1 MNVDLVSGAL
11 GVEVISFDLNYLNN
25 KNFEEINN
33 LLLEHKVVFFRNQ
46 SLTLEKFIEIASMF
60 GPVEEHAY
68 VKGIEKYP
76 QITRIIKAANEKN
89 QWGEGWHSDVS
100 YDLTPS
106 KVIMLKSLKIPPIGG
121 DTVFSNM
128 ELALE
133 TLDEDIKKI
142 IQNKKAIH
150 TSNGSKF
157 FVENYSKMESNGK
170 IGEQYSNEHPIIRT
184 HPETGKKI
192 LYVNPT
198 YTKKIVGLPDDESSD
213 LLNYIFKHQER
224 LDLSCRFKWTENAI
238 AILDNR
244 STQHYAIADFYPG
257 RGLGHERVMDRISIV
272 GDKPF

>member
-11 GVEVISFDLNYLNN
+11 GAEVINFDLNYLNN
-25 KNFEEINN
+25 KNFEKINN
-33 LLLEHKVVFFRNQ
+33 LLLEHKVVFFRDQ

-60 GPVEEHAY
+60 GPIEEHAY

-76 QITRIIKAANEKN
+76 QITRIIKAADEKN

-142 IQNKKAIH
+142 IQNKRAIH

>member
-11 GVEVISFDLNYLNN
+11 GAEVINFDLNYLNN

-33 LLLEHKVVFFRNQ
+33 ILLEHKVVFFRNQ
-46 SLTLEKFIEIASMF
+46 SLNLEKFIEIASMF

>member
-11 GVEVISFDLNYLNN
+11 GAEVINFDLNHLNN
-25 KNFEEINN
+25 KNFEEVNK

>member
-1 MNVDLVSGAL
+1 MNVDLISGAL
-11 GVEVISFDLNYLNN
+11 GAEVNNFNLNSLTD

>member
-11 GVEVISFDLNYLNN
+11 GAEVINFDLNYLNN

-33 LLLEHKVVFFRNQ
+33 ILLEHKVVFFRNQ
-46 SLTLEKFIEIASMF
+46 SLNLEKFIEIASMF

-170 IGEQYSNEHPIIRT
+170 IGDQYSNEHPIIRT

-257 RGLGHERVMDRISIV
+257 RGPGHERVMDRISIV

>member
-11 GVEVISFDLNYLNN
+11 GAEVINFDLNYLNN

-33 LLLEHKVVFFRNQ
+33 LLLDHKVVFFRNQ

-133 TLDEDIKKI
+133 TLDENIKKI

>member
-11 GVEVISFDLNYLNN
+11 GAEVNDFDLNSLSN
-25 KNFEEINN
+25 KNFEKINN

-60 GPVEEHAY
+60 GPIEEHAY

-76 QITRIIKAANEKN
+76 QITRIIKAADEKN

-133 TLDEDIKKI
+133 TLDENIKKI
-142 IQNKKAIH
+142 IQNKNAIH

-184 HPETGKKI
+184 HPETRKKI

-198 YTKKIVGLPDDESSD
+198 YTKKIVGLPDDESSE
-213 LLNYIFKHQER
+213 LLNNIFKHQER

>member
-11 GVEVISFDLNYLNN
+11 GAEVNNFDLNSLSS

-33 LLLEHKVVFFRNQ
+33 LLLEHKVIFFRNQ
-46 SLTLEKFIEIASMF
+46 NLTLEKYIEIASMF
-60 GPVEEHAY
+60 GPIEEHAY

-76 QITRIIKAANEKN
+76 QITRIIKAADEKN

-133 TLDEDIKKI
+133 TLDEEIKKI

-170 IGEQYSNEHPIIRT
+170 IGERYSNEHPIIRT

-198 YTKKIVGLPDDESSD
+198 YTKKIVGLPENESNA
-213 LLNYIFKHQER
+213 LLNHIFKHQER
-224 LDLSCRFKWTENAI
+224 LDLSCRFKWTEGAV

-244 STQHYAIADFYPG
+244 NTQHYAIADFYPG

-272 GDKPF
+272 GDQPF

>member
-11 GVEVISFDLNYLNN
+11 GAEVINFDLNYLNN

-33 LLLEHKVVFFRNQ
+33 LLLEHKVVFFRDQ

-198 YTKKIVGLPDDESSD
+198 YTKKIVGLPDDESID

>member
-11 GVEVISFDLNYLNN
+11 GAEVINFDLNYLNN

>member
-1 MNVDLVSGAL
+1 LKLHLCLVQ
-11 GVEVISFDLNYLNN
+11 F
-25 KNFEEINN
+25 
-33 LLLEHKVVFFRNQ
+33 
-46 SLTLEKFIEIASMF
+46 
-60 GPVEEHAY
+60 EEHAY

-76 QITRIIKAANEKN
+76 QITRIIKAADEKN

-133 TLDEDIKKI
+133 TLDKNIKKI
-142 IQNKKAIH
+142 IQNKNAIH

-157 FVENYSKMESNGK
+157 FVENYAKMESNGK
-170 IGEQYSNEHPIIRT
+170 IGERYSNEHPIVRT

-198 YTKKIVGLPDDESSD
+198 YTKKIVGLPDNESNALLSD
-213 LLNYIFKHQER
+213 IFKHQER
-224 LDLSCRFKWTENAI
+224 LDLSCRFKWTEGAV

>member
-11 GVEVISFDLNYLNN
+11 GAEVINFDLNYLNN
-25 KNFEEINN
+25 KNFEEVNK

-46 SLTLEKFIEIASMF
+46 SLSLEKFIEIASMF

-142 IQNKKAIH
+142 IHNKKAIH

-257 RGLGHERVMDRISIV
+257 KGLGHERVMDRISIV

>member
-11 GVEVISFDLNYLNN
+11 GAEVINFDLNYLNN

-33 LLLEHKVVFFRNQ
+33 LLLDHKVVFFRNQ

-133 TLDEDIKKI
+133 TLGEDIKKI

>member
-11 GVEVISFDLNYLNN
+11 GAEVINFDLNYLNN

-33 LLLEHKVVFFRNQ
+33 LLLDHKVVFFRNQ

-76 QITRIIKAANEKN
+76 QIIRIIKAANEKN

-133 TLDEDIKKI
+133 TLGEDIKKI

-244 STQHYAIADFYPG
+244 STQHYAIADFYSG

>member
-11 GVEVISFDLNYLNN
+11 GAEVINFDLNYLNN
-25 KNFEEINN
+25 KNFEEVNN

>member
-11 GVEVISFDLNYLNN
+11 GAEVNNFDLNSLSN

-33 LLLEHKVVFFRNQ
+33 LLLEHKVIFFRNQ
-46 SLTLEKFIEIASMF
+46 NLTLEKYIEIASMF
-60 GPVEEHAY
+60 GPIEEHAY

-76 QITRIIKAANEKN
+76 QITRIIKAADEKN

-133 TLDEDIKKI
+133 TLDEEIKKI

-170 IGEQYSNEHPIIRT
+170 IGERYSNEHPIIRT

-198 YTKKIVGLPDDESSD
+198 YTKKIVGLPENESNA
-213 LLNYIFKHQER
+213 LLNHIFKHQER
-224 LDLSCRFKWTENAI
+224 LDLSCRFKWTEGAV

-244 STQHYAIADFYPG
+244 NTQHYAIADFYPG

-272 GDKPF
+272 GDQPF

>member
-11 GVEVISFDLNYLNN
+11 GAEVINFDLNYLNN

-33 LLLEHKVVFFRNQ
+33 LLLDHKVVFFRNQ

-184 HPETGKKI
+184 HPETRKKI

>member
-11 GVEVISFDLNYLNN
+11 GAEVINFDLNYLNN

-33 LLLEHKVVFFRNQ
+33 LLLDHKVVFFRNQ

-106 KVIMLKSLKIPPIGG
+106 KVIMLKSLKVPPIGG

>member
-11 GVEVISFDLNYLNN
+11 GAEVTNFDLNYLNN

-33 LLLEHKVVFFRNQ
+33 LLLDHKVVFFRNQ

-272 GDKPF
+272 GDQPF

>member
-11 GVEVISFDLNYLNN
+11 GAEVINFDLNYLNN

-33 LLLEHKVVFFRNQ
+33 LLLEHKVVFFRDQ

>member
-11 GVEVISFDLNYLNN
+11 GAEVINFDLNYLNN

-33 LLLEHKVVFFRNQ
+33 LLLDHKVVFFRNQ

-106 KVIMLKSLKIPPIGG
+106 KVIILKSLKIPPIGG

>member
-11 GVEVISFDLNYLNN
+11 GAEVINFDLNYLNN

-46 SLTLEKFIEIASMF
+46 SLNLEKFIEIASMF

-133 TLDEDIKKI
+133 TLDDDIKKI

>member
-11 GVEVISFDLNYLNN
+11 GAEVINFDLNYLNN

-33 LLLEHKVVFFRNQ
+33 LLLDHKVVFFRNQ

-68 VKGIEKYP
+68 VKGVEKYP

-272 GDKPF
+272 GDRPF

>member
-11 GVEVISFDLNYLNN
+11 GAEVNNFDLNSLSS

-33 LLLEHKVVFFRNQ
+33 LLLEHKVIFFRNQ
-46 SLTLEKFIEIASMF
+46 NLTLEKYIEIASMF
-60 GPVEEHAY
+60 GPIEEHAY

-76 QITRIIKAANEKN
+76 QITRIIKAADEKN

-170 IGEQYSNEHPIIRT
+170 IGERYSNEHPIIRT

-198 YTKKIVGLPDDESSD
+198 YTKKIVGLPENESNA
-213 LLNYIFKHQER
+213 LLNHIFKHQER
-224 LDLSCRFKWTENAI
+224 LDLSCRFKWTEGAV

-244 STQHYAIADFYPG
+244 NTQHYAIADFYPG

-272 GDKPF
+272 GDQPF

>member
-11 GVEVISFDLNYLNN
+11 GAEVINFDLNYLNN

-33 LLLEHKVVFFRNQ
+33 LLLDHKVVFFRNQ

-133 TLDEDIKKI
+133 TLGEDIKKI

-213 LLNYIFKHQER
+213 LLNSIFKHQER

>member
-11 GVEVISFDLNYLNN
+11 GAEVNNFDLNSLSN
-25 KNFEEINN
+25 KNFEKINN

-46 SLTLEKFIEIASMF
+46 NLTLEKIIEIASMF
-60 GPVEEHAY
+60 GPIEEHAY

-76 QITRIIKAANEKN
+76 QITRIIKAADEKN

-133 TLDEDIKKI
+133 TLDEEIKKI

-170 IGEQYSNEHPIIRT
+170 IGERYSNEHPIIRT

-198 YTKKIVGLPDDESSD
+198 YTKKIVGLPENESNA
-213 LLNYIFKHQER
+213 LLNHIFKHQER
-224 LDLSCRFKWTENAI
+224 LDLSCRFKWTEGAV

-244 STQHYAIADFYPG
+244 NTQHYAIA
-257 RGLGHERVMDRISIV
+257 IA
-272 GDKPF
+272 

>member
-11 GVEVISFDLNYLNN
+11 GAEVINFDLNYLNN
-25 KNFEEINN
+25 KNFEKINN

-46 SLTLEKFIEIASMF
+46 SLTLEKFIKIASMF

>member
-11 GVEVISFDLNYLNN
+11 GAEVINFDLNYLNN

-33 LLLEHKVVFFRNQ
+33 LLLDHKVVFFRNQ

-257 RGLGHERVMDRISIV
+257 RGLGHERVMDRSSIV

>member
-11 GVEVISFDLNYLNN
+11 GAEVINFDLNYLNN

-60 GPVEEHAY
+60 GPIEEHAY

>member
-11 GVEVISFDLNYLNN
+11 GVEVINFDLNYLNN

>member
-1 MNVDLVSGAL
+1 MNVDLISGAL
-11 GVEVISFDLNYLNN
+11 SAEVNNFNLNSLTN

-33 LLLEHKVVFFRNQ
+33 LLLDHKVVFFRNQ

>member
-11 GVEVISFDLNYLNN
+11 GAEVINYDLNYLNN

-46 SLTLEKFIEIASMF
+46 SLNLEKFIEIASMF

>member
-11 GVEVISFDLNYLNN
+11 GAEVINFDLNYLNN
-25 KNFEEINN
+25 KNFEKINN
-33 LLLEHKVVFFRNQ
+33 LLLEHKVVFFRDQ

-60 GPVEEHAY
+60 GPIEEHAY

-257 RGLGHERVMDRISIV
+257 RGIGHERVMDRISIV

>member
-1 MNVDLVSGAL
+1 MNIDLVSGAL
-11 GVEVISFDLNYLNN
+11 GAEVINFDLNYLNN

-33 LLLEHKVVFFRNQ
+33 LLLDHKVVFFRNQ

-133 TLDEDIKKI
+133 TLGEDIKKI

-157 FVENYSKMESNGK
+157 FVENYSKMESNVK